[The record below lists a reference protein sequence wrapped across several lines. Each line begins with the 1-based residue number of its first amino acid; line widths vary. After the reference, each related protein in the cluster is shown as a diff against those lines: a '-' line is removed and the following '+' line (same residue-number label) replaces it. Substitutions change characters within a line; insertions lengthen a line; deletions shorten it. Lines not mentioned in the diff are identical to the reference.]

1 MTGLKL
7 HGNDLKIALLI
18 GHSHLVG
25 RTTCPRN
32 TGILH
37 CGEGNYRGYGIR
49 NAMIVDTLAAM
60 FNPPDNF
67 AGFMATKLGS
77 SSKENITNQI
87 AYSTPGPDTMPL
99 YHFYINEDKYSDPIR
114 HTMGVW
120 DITRSIQRGDFNSN
134 DFLAGADTRT
144 PIERSG
150 GKYTNIT
157 QVVELMKARQH
168 RGIQYSPASAPFYIG
183 ASLDN
188 LCRRL
193 YGPDLPYRNCLT
205 IIVALGCVDFNPII
219 TVEEAR
225 ELERGIPASTS
236 YAHPG
241 FNSKFVGPPLSR
253 EPFSGIHHGPGK
265 FVAALSKDLNYL
277 YPPK

>member
-18 GHSHLVG
+18 GHSQLVG

-99 YHFYINEDKYSDPIR
+99 YHFYINEEKYSDPIR
-114 HTMGVW
+114 HTMGAW
-120 DITRSIQRGDFNSN
+120 DITGSIQRGDFDSN
-134 DFLAGADTRT
+134 DFLTGADTRT

-150 GKYTNIT
+150 GKYTDIK
-157 QVVELMKARQH
+157 QIVELMKARPH
-168 RGIQYSPASAPFYIG
+168 RAMQYSPASAPFYIG
-183 ASLDN
+183 ASLDT
-188 LCRRL
+188 LYRRL
-193 YGPDLPYRNCLT
+193 YEPDLPYRNGLT
-205 IIVALGCVDFNPII
+205 IIVALGCVDFNPRI

-225 ELERGIPASTS
+225 DLERRIPASTS

-241 FNSKFVGPPLSR
+241 FNSNFVGPPLSR
-253 EPFSGIHHGPGK
+253 TPFSGPHHGPGI
-265 FVAALSKDLNYL
+265 FVA
-277 YPPK
+277 PPERRSE